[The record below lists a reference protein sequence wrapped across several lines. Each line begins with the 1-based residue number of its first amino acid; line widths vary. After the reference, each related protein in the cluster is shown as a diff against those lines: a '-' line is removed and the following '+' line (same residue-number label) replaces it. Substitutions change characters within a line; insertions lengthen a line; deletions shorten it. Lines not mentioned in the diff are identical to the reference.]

1 VRLAALLRSELLIQ
15 WRYGF
20 VAVLGGLAAVWT
32 ALLLA
37 LDVPDAGPY
46 VLFVETVT
54 GGTLIAGALAAAD
67 ATTAAAAALRVT
79 PARPAELV
87 ASRLSTLVLVTVAAA
102 VPVLLASGAAGRL
115 TAALVGTALAA
126 LLLLALALAVAA
138 RRDSFLGFLTV
149 APWPMVPLIAVPLAA
164 SAGLL
169 DGGIWYAVPTTG
181 FLAVLRGAAPY
192 PSWLLLGYLAL
203 WSAAAVWLAVRAAA
217 GPGPS
222 TRVDRAAPGR
232 SRPLTGRWVRLRA
245 DLRNMS
251 RDALLLPVLA
261 SPLLLGLA
269 ARFGYPPLESWVDGE
284 YGVDL
289 TPHRPVVALLTVL
302 LHVPVVFGMLGALL
316 LLDDHDTGA
325 LRVIR
330 VSPLGVPRHVAGRL
344 AMVSVATVV
353 GLLVAAP
360 LSGLVP
366 ATAWAAV
373 LLAVPAGPLFALAVL
388 AAAGDRVRGLAVAK
402 VFGLPAYLPL
412 AAWWLPPAAGWPL
425 AVLPGFWVLRVWDG
439 AHPGWLLGGAL
450 CAAAWCAVLLPAVR
464 ARWW

>member
-1 VRLAALLRSELLIQ
+1 MRFAALVRTELLIQ
-15 WRYGF
+15 WRYGI
-20 VAVLGGLAAVWT
+20 VAVLSGLAVVWT
-32 ALLLA
+32 ALLLV
-37 LDVPDAGPY
+37 LDAPHAGPY

-67 ATTAAAAALRVT
+67 ATTAAASALRVT

-87 ASRLSTLVLVTVAAA
+87 LSRLSTLVLVTAAAA

-115 TAALVGTALAA
+115 PAALIGTALAA

-164 SAGLL
+164 SVGLL
-169 DGGIWYAVPTTG
+169 DGGIWYVVPTTG
-181 FLAVLRGAAPY
+181 ALAVLRGAAPY

-203 WSAAAVWLAVRAAA
+203 WSAAAVWAAVRAAA
-217 GPGPS
+217 APGPS
-222 TRVDRAAPGR
+222 TRAGRARSRR
-232 SRPLTGRWVRLRA
+232 SRPLAGRWVRLRA
-245 DLRNMS
+245 DLRNLS
-251 RDALLLPVLA
+251 RDALLVPALA

-269 ARFGYPPLESWVDGE
+269 ARFGYPPLESWVDTE

-289 TPHRPVVALLTVL
+289 APHRPAVALVTVL

-316 LLDDHDTGA
+316 LLDDRDTGA
-325 LRVIR
+325 LRVIQ
-330 VSPLGVPRHVAGRL
+330 VSPLGVRRHVAERL
-344 AMVSVATVV
+344 AMVTVATAV

-366 ATAWAAV
+366 ATAGAAV
-373 LLAVPAGPLFALAVL
+373 LLAVPSGPVFALAVL
-388 AAAGDRVRGLAVAK
+388 AVATDRVQGLTAAK
-402 VFGLPAYLPL
+402 VFGVPAYLPL
-412 AAWWLPPAAGWPL
+412 AAWWLAGSAGWPFAL
-425 AVLPGFWVLRVWDG
+425 LPGFWVVRAWDG
-439 AHPGWLLGGAL
+439 GPPGWLLGGVL
-450 CAAAWCAVLLPAVR
+450 CAAAWCAALLPAVR